1 MLEHVVLIY
10 TLYNQCLQTRLHNFV
25 LYQTT
30 PLFLIFYIV
39 LIPTTYQQIEMGG
52 FVESPDLSLRVS
64 KLAFVSVLPKLGD
77 RIEVDGT
84 EYRITKVGNHPRIP
98 LLTLNLS
105 STDE

>member
-1 MLEHVVLIY
+1 MSLESDILNDLQHLLQEHGVKARWDGINLLVLVSRVR
-10 TLYNQCLQTRLHNFV
+10 ND
-25 LYQTT
+25 
-30 PLFLIFYIV
+30 
-39 LIPTTYQQIEMGG
+39 QQIEMGG

>member
-1 MLEHVVLIY
+1 MKARWDGINLLVLVSRVR
-10 TLYNQCLQTRLHNFV
+10 ND
-25 LYQTT
+25 
-30 PLFLIFYIV
+30 
-39 LIPTTYQQIEMGG
+39 QQIEMGG

-84 EYRITKVGNHPRIP
+84 EYRITKVGNHPRSP